1 MSKIEKYDN
10 KIIKKKI
17 LIVFLVM
24 IFSFILT
31 YYLLNNLPGIK
42 ITKRLIDELPEY
54 HFLSK
59 KELNELMKLIFFYM
73 IKYLLIFLKNLIIV
87 IFINFS
93 IFLMLLKYI
102 FKNTKNP
109 GNQTDNFYTILIK
122 FIVITDLFISIIIAT
137 ILTFF

>member
-1 MSKIEKYDN
+1 MKYKN
-10 KIIKKKI
+10 KMIKKKI
-17 LIVFLVM
+17 FIVFLVM
-24 IFSFILT
+24 IFSFIIT

-59 KELNELMKLIFFYM
+59 QELNELMKLIFFYM

-93 IFLMLLKYI
+93 IFLILLKYI
-102 FKNTKNP
+102 FKNTKNA
-109 GNQTDNFYTILIK
+109 GSQTDDFYSKLIK
-122 FIVITDLFISIIIAT
+122 VIIICDLFLSIIIT
-137 ILTFF
+137 LILMLF

>member
-1 MSKIEKYDN
+1 MKYKN
-10 KIIKKKI
+10 KMIKKKI
-17 LIVFLVM
+17 FIVFLVM
-24 IFSFILT
+24 IFSFIIT

-59 KELNELMKLIFFYM
+59 QELNELMKLIFFYM

-93 IFLMLLKYI
+93 IFLILLKYI
-102 FKNTKNP
+102 FKNAKNV
-109 GNQTDNFYTILIK
+109 GSQTDDFYSKLLK
-122 FIVITDLFISIIIAT
+122 VIIICDLFLSIIIT
-137 ILTFF
+137 LILMLF